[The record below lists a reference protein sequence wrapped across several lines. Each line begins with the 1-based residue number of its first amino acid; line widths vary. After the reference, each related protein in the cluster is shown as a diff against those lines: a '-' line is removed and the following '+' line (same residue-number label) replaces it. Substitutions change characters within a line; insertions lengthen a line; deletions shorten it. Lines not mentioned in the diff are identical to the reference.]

1 MRVDQILR
9 ALNGDRVLSE
19 RQILHA
25 ILKVF
30 GLAGFGDEFQIVNA
44 LANRH
49 TELMGVNEARKEAP
63 RLLPRF

>member
-1 MRVDQILR
+1 MRVDEILR

-19 RQILHA
+19 RQMRHA

-30 GLAGFGDEFQIVNA
+30 GFASFGDEFQIVNA
-44 LANRH
+44 LANCH
-49 TELMGVNEARKEAP
+49 TELMGVNDAREEAP